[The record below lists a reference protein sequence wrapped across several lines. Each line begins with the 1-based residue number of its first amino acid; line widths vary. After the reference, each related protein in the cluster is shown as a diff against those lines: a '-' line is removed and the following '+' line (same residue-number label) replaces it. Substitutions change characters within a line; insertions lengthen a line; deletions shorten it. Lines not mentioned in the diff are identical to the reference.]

1 MDCESVVVDIMK
13 LAALRP
19 QSRISVSALAQVLR
33 GHADYSS
40 FSEWLGTVRSP
51 PGAVGDALNR
61 NAIMR
66 LVRDYS
72 KQQPSTRAIPR
83 KAVAKPLGEER
94 SSDAALT
101 SKNAMQSIAGSPR
114 AVPATKQHSPV
125 GGGGLANLVVR
136 NPSRPSS
143 SARGTLLAQAGN
155 LVGRLEALL
164 PRLADDVQEVSQLS
178 RAEIPTDI
186 GAFASDVSALAGRVQ
201 RLADQAERVR
211 HQLSTIAAPAA
222 RANTARQS
230 EWPSDVDLAFPA
242 HVPARPKL
250 APHAAARS
258 GTAASHGNGAGTLG
272 VGLSARPNPLKPSPR
287 SKPSQP
293 ELKPVLQ
300 CAQNQENE
308 LGLRV
313 PRWQG
318 SRPKAYVAPK
328 AAKAEKASD
337 DGNVLTNLGNSFLK
351 EWNSTLEEFG
361 QSWGFSS
368 GWA

>member
-40 FSEWLGTVRSP
+40 FSEWLGTRSS
-51 PGAVGDALNR
+51 PGAIGGALDR
-61 NAIMR
+61 GAIMR

-72 KQQPSTRAIPR
+72 KQQPSTRGIPR
-83 KAVAKPLGEER
+83 KAVATPLGEER

-101 SKNAMQSIAGSPR
+101 RKNAMQPIAPQ
-114 AVPATKQHSPV
+114 AVPASKPV
-125 GGGGLANLVVR
+125 GGGGANVVR
-136 NPSRPSS
+136 IPAPSS

-155 LVGRLEALL
+155 LVSRLEAIL
-164 PRLADDVQEVSQLS
+164 PRLADDIQEVSQLS

-222 RANTARQS
+222 SANTARQS

-242 HVPARPKL
+242 HVPARPTL
-250 APHAAARS
+250 APRASARS
-258 GTAASHGNGAGTLG
+258 GTAASHGNGSGTLG
-272 VGLSARPNPLKPSPR
+272 VGLSVRPNPRPSPR
-287 SKPSQP
+287 SKQSQP
-293 ELKPVLQ
+293 ERPVLQ
-300 CAQNQENE
+300 CAQNEENE
-308 LGLRV
+308 LGFRV

-318 SRPKAYVAPK
+318 RKAYVAPK
-328 AAKAEKASD
+328 APKAEKASD